1 MQNKNKVVPTWSW
14 CQLEDN
20 SKHKKESKFPHF
32 HNFFTGFSVIPK
44 NQNKRLLC
52 FHNFFF
58 CFFLDLHWFFKHTEN
73 QKTIGFFSQI
83 FFFLELHLFF
93 QTKNQ
98 NKGSCGF
105 TNFFFSLFFL
115 GILHWS
121 FTHINNQNTVDIFC
135 IILANCE
142 AYTL

>member
-1 MQNKNKVVPTWSW
+1 MQNKNKVVLPEVGVSW
-14 CQLEDN
+14 RTTPNTKRSL
-20 SKHKKESKFPHF
+20 
-32 HNFFTGFSVIPK
+32 NFLIFTTFSMVFQSYRKIK
-44 NQNKRLLC
+44 TKTAVFSR
-52 FHNFFF
+52 
-58 CFFLDLHWFFKHTEN
+58 FFLFLLGSTLVFQTYWKI
-73 QKTIGFFSQI
+73 KTIGFFSQI

-105 TNFFFSLFFL
+105 TNFFLLTFFL
-115 GILHWS
+115 WILHWS
-121 FTHINNQNTVDIFC
+121 FTHINNQNTVDNFC